1 MIVYKQTVGEV
12 RTEGWKRERE
22 REREREKKTGREGER
37 EISEITINS

>member
-22 REREREKKTGREGER
+22 REREREKKKDRARGREGDQ
-37 EISEITINS
+37 